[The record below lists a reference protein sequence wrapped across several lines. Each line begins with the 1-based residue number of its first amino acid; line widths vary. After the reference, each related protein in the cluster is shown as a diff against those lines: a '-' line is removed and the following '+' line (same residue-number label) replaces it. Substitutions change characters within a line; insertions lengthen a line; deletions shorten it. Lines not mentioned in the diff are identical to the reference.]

1 MTSFH
6 IYHRHSF
13 SQQFSTRYLFTIWC
27 LLRSNI
33 SLIDRYVAPRLF
45 AWKFDYSCRH
55 TYYFIRIMRK
65 LMMKTYRNILMW
77 HVIRIWVVFECN
89 WYRSVAIINVIWHN
103 GLLYYKRKNKMNETF
118 KRFIKSSECLLSS
131 VLSF

>member
-1 MTSFH
+1 MMTSFH

-89 WYRSVAIINVIWHN
+89 WYRSVKTLCITQWTTIKEKIRWMRHLNA
-103 GLLYYKRKNKMNETF
+103 LLNHQNACF
-118 KRFIKSSECLLSS
+118 HLC
-131 VLSF
+131 